1 MTGENLVGSSWEVLS
16 IGGDPTLE
24 AGRPDMTFLDDG
36 AVAGKASINRYRAAV
51 TLDDDTIEFGMAIT
65 TMMAGPQELMDQ
77 EQQFLG
83 VLTGR
88 HFWQW
93 DGDELIIGEGSSTLI
108 LRGATIGT

>member
-16 IGGDPTLE
+16 IGGEATIE

-88 HFWQW
+88 HSWQW
-93 DGDELIIGEGSSTLI
+93 DGEELVIGEGPSA
-108 LRGATIGT
+108 LRMRGGTIGS